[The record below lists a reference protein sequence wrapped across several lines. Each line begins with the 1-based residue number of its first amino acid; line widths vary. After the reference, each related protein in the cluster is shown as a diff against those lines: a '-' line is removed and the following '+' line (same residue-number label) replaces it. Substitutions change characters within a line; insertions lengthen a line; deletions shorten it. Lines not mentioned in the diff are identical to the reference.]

1 MLRKVWILKW
11 FLFYSFCLS
20 LCLWL
25 ILNKI
30 VQLHHNIEL
39 VTHRGEINIDTIR
52 DLNTKKVKELPG
64 DYGKPFDLDVTALNP
79 VERVKYEEGWKN
91 YEFNQYV
98 SDLISVQRNL
108 NDVRDPL

>member
-1 MLRKVWILKW
+1 MLRRVWILKW
-11 FLFYSFCLS
+11 FLLYSLCLS
-20 LCLWL
+20 GCLWL

-30 VQLHHNIEL
+30 VQLHHNNEL
-39 VTHRGEINIDTIR
+39 ATNTAEIKINSATD
-52 DLNTKKVKELPG
+52 NSNVVKQLPG
-64 DYGKPFDLDVTALNP
+64 DYGKPFYLDEKVLNP
-79 VERVKYEEGWKN
+79 VEKVKYDEGWKN